1 MEDIPLRYPKAHA
14 YEEKNIYNY
23 RIINYVALL
32 GATSVLSDDCV
43 SIILE
48 RDTLKVGES
57 FFVYPL
63 NAKINHNLSTGT
75 VELVAV
81 NGNYNIYTAKCS
93 GTIVFE
99 SCEGKATVRIFPKKN
114 RH

>member
-1 MEDIPLRYPKAHA
+1 MKKKIS
-14 YEEKNIYNY
+14 
-23 RIINYVALL
+23 IIIGLLIMLPFL

-57 FFVYPL
+57 FFVYPF
-63 NAKINHNLSTGT
+63 NAKINQNLSTGT

-99 SCEGKATVRIFPKKN
+99 NCEGKATVRIFPKESPLDALMNMIGHGKK
-114 RH
+114 